1 MKGGN
6 RDAIIQMGQACG
18 YALEQ
23 EQDNI
28 KLLIFVNSL
37 TQINVYYTKMTV
49 ATCLRHPKR
58 GATQLFRRCVS
69 MQEMERI
76 FKKPRLHT
84 GKGYY

>member
-1 MKGGN
+1 MKGGE
-6 RDAIIQMGQACG
+6 RDDILRLAQACG
-18 YALEQ
+18 YQLEQ

-28 KLLIFVNSL
+28 KLLIFVNG
-37 TQINVYYTKMTV
+37 TAQFNVYYTKMTV

-69 MQEMERI
+69 MNELERL
-76 FKKPRLHT
+76 FKNPRTHT